1 MFWQKNPPDKIISAF
16 RFCLKF
22 TIFLKFRSNLSVS
35 AEEFVPRT
43 MARNTSQWA
52 YQQQQQQQPQQRQ
65 VPDYSA
71 NSYGYQPHM
80 DYPGSNYGSTND
92 NNQQFDASVS
102 TSIVAILCLLFNKSY
117 ANIPQKVPQIPPPPL

>member
-1 MFWQKNPPDKIISAF
+1 MYIHNN
-16 RFCLKF
+16 
-22 TIFLKFRSNLSVS
+22 FRSNLSVS

-52 YQQQQQQQPQQRQ
+52 YQQQQQQQPQQQQRQ

-102 TSIVAILCLLFNKSY
+102 TSIATICSMYSCLFTIHKELYLIKAAADPLFF
-117 ANIPQKVPQIPPPPL
+117 L